1 MIQQTHARKYYE
13 PFGTNKFMASDVLDP
28 QSITWHDI
36 DDDRLDVAAGQSSII
51 SMQAI
56 HPPSLDLDFAIDD
69 NLQQS

>member
-36 DDDRLDVAAGQSSII
+36 DDDRSDVAGGQSS
-51 SMQAI
+51 
-56 HPPSLDLDFAIDD
+56 
-69 NLQQS
+69 